1 MCDPST
7 VITVDV
13 DDYDDEY
20 SGQVTTYTYTDPE
33 EIRQIFPCLRS
44 RRADWYYDTDSLY
57 VYGVG
62 ARVTLAGAQNEY
74 DYQNYDL
81 ALSELPDFLREDLG
95 LDQAP

>member
-1 MCDPST
+1 M
-7 VITVDV
+7 ITVDV

-57 VYGVG
+57 VYGVR

>member
-1 MCDPST
+1 MSP
-7 VITVDV
+7 
-13 DDYDDEY
+13 
-20 SGQVTTYTYTDPE
+20 G
-33 EIRQIFPCLRS
+33 S
-44 RRADWYYDTDSLY
+44 R
-57 VYGVG
+57 